1 MHARIKRERE
11 KKRNSIM
18 FVHGLHTYCIAGH
31 VEKENMKRWAKREE
45 RKKKYENWRM
55 VVVAMCRM

>member
-1 MHARIKRERE
+1 
-11 KKRNSIM
+11 M

-45 RKKKYENWRM
+45 RKKNYENWRM